1 MKGDSMSFWEIVLLF
16 VVFLVVN
23 MICNII
29 MQILNGILMRKQ
41 REQMVDKTLTAISR
55 KLLDLRSK
63 MRGDKNV

>member
-1 MKGDSMSFWEIVLLF
+1 MSFWEIVLLF